1 MQPEY
6 ASPYRPLA
14 RPDAVVAG
22 GTWRFTV
29 LTDALIRVEYDEDGR
44 FTDAPTQ
51 TVQCREF
58 SLCRFTVRRDGEGL
72 TLETDRLLLTYAGG
86 PFTEG
91 SLSVRVLGADPERG
105 VWRFGRRP
113 CAPPCLPSPTPSSA

>member
-72 TLETDRLLLTYAGG
+72 TLETDRLLLKANLAILDGLKQQGCNGRVSEMHEMLISYA
-86 PFTEG
+86 
-91 SLSVRVLGADPERG
+91 VDK
-105 VWRFGRRP
+105 
-113 CAPPCLPSPTPSSA
+113 